1 MPYRPRAP
9 ARPRCSRFSG
19 GRPDRRV
26 VPLVTGE
33 HGRTLAGASEYVIG
47 LSTAPALRDSSI
59 RAVFR
64 ATPS

>member
-1 MPYRPRAP
+1 
-9 ARPRCSRFSG
+9 
-19 GRPDRRV
+19 V